1 LHGKKNIRKNSVYA
15 DQRKTAKKLNYKN
28 QEVRSKK
35 DEVNNNSLFLFLLSS
50 IIYKKMKTAY
60 IVKAYRTAVGKA
72 PKGVFRFKRPDE
84 LAAETIQF
92 MMNELPDFDKRRI
105 DDVMVGNAM
114 PEAEQGLNMGRLI
127 SLMGLKIEDVPGVTV
142 NRYCASGLETIG
154 MATAKIQSGMADCII
169 AGGAESMSFIPMGGY
184 KPTPD
189 YAVAK
194 AGNEDY
200 YWGMGLTAEAV
211 AQQYNISREDQ
222 DEFAFNSHMK
232 ALKAQSEG
240 KFDKQIVPI
249 TIEQTFINENGKKE
263 TKSYIVNKDEGPR
276 AGTSVEVLA
285 GLRPVFA
292 ADGSVTAGNSSQ
304 MSDGAA
310 FVLIM
315 SEEMVKELNLTP
327 IARLVN
333 FASAGVE
340 PRIMGIGPVKAI
352 PKALKQAGLLLK
364 DIDLIELNEAF
375 ASQSLAVI
383 RELGLNPDIVNVNG
397 GAIAMGHPL
406 GCTGA
411 KLSVQLFEEMK
422 LRGNK
427 YGIVSMC
434 VGTGQGSAGIYELL

>member
-1 LHGKKNIRKNSVYA
+1 
-15 DQRKTAKKLNYKN
+15 
-28 QEVRSKK
+28 
-35 DEVNNNSLFLFLLSS
+35 
-50 IIYKKMKTAY
+50 MKTAY

-92 MMNELPDFDKRRI
+92 MMNELPDFDKKRI

-114 PEAEQGLNMGRLI
+114 PEAEQGLNVARLI
-127 SLMGLKIEDVPGVTV
+127 SLMGLNIVDVPGVTV

-154 MATAKIQSGMADCII
+154 MATAKIQAGMADCII
-169 AGGAESMSFIPMGGY
+169 AGGAESMSYIPMGGY
-184 KPTPD
+184 KPVPD
-189 YAVAK
+189 YQVTK
-194 AGNEDY
+194 AGHEDY

-211 AQQYNISREDQ
+211 AKEFNVSREDQ
-222 DEFAFNSHMK
+222 DQFALQSHLK
-232 ALKAQSEG
+232 ALKAQAEG
-240 KFDKQIVPI
+240 KFDSQIVPI
-249 TIEQTFINENGKKE
+249 TIDQTFINEAGKKE
-263 TKSYIVNKDEGPR
+263 TKSYTVNKDEGPR
-276 AGTSVEVLA
+276 ADTNIEALNK
-285 GLRPVFA
+285 LKPVFA

-310 FVLIM
+310 FVMVM
-315 SEEMVKELNLTP
+315 SEELVKELNLTP

-352 PKALKQAGLLLK
+352 PKALKQAGMNLNQ
-364 DIDLIELNEAF
+364 IELIELNEAF

-397 GAIAMGHPL
+397 GAIALGHPL

-411 KLSVQLFEEMK
+411 KLSVQLFDEMK
-422 LRGNK
+422 RRGSK
-427 YGIVSMC
+427 YGMVTMC
-434 VGTGQGSAGIYELL
+434 VGTGQGCAGIYELL

>member
-1 LHGKKNIRKNSVYA
+1 
-15 DQRKTAKKLNYKN
+15 
-28 QEVRSKK
+28 
-35 DEVNNNSLFLFLLSS
+35 
-50 IIYKKMKTAY
+50 MKTAY

-92 MMNELPDFDKRRI
+92 MMNELPDFDKTRI

-114 PEAEQGLNMGRLI
+114 PEAEQGLNVGRLI
-127 SLMGLKIEDVPGVTV
+127 SLMGLKVTDVPGVTV

-189 YAVAK
+189 YAVAA

-211 AQQYNISREDQ
+211 AKQYSISREDQ
-222 DEFAFNSHMK
+222 DEFAFNSHQK
-232 ALKAQSEG
+232 ALKAQTEG

-249 TIEQTFINENGKKE
+249 NVEQTFINENGKKE
-263 TKSYIVNKDEGPR
+263 TKTYTVSKDEGPR
-276 AGTSVEVLA
+276 ADTNIAALGNLK
-285 GLRPVFA
+285 PVFS

-315 SEEMVKELNLTP
+315 SEEMVKELGVTP

-333 FASAGVE
+333 YASAGVE

-352 PKALKQAGLLLK
+352 PKALKQAGLTLN

-375 ASQSLAVI
+375 ASQSLAVV
-383 RELGLNPDIVNVNG
+383 RELGLNPEIVNVNG
-397 GAIAMGHPL
+397 GAIALGHPL

-411 KLSVQLFEEMK
+411 KLSVQLFDEMK
-422 LRGNK
+422 RRGSK

-434 VGTGQGSAGIYELL
+434 VGTGQGSAGIYEVL